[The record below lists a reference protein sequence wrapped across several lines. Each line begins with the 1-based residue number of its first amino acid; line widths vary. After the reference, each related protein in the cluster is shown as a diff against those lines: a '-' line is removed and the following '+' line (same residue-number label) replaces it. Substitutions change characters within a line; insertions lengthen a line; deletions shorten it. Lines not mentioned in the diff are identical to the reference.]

1 LAKLFKSRNLQEHE
15 SLKHGIKHNF
25 SAPRTPQQNGVVEWK
40 NRSLEELTRTLL
52 NATNLV
58 KYLWADAVSTTC
70 YVLNRVLIRPI
81 LKKTPYE
88 LFKGRK
94 PNISHLKVFGCK
106 CFILNNG
113 KNNLGKFNPKAD
125 KGIFLGYSLHSYAC
139 RVYNR
144 RTMVVEES
152 MHVAFDETDHKVQES
167 IKITADDDEP
177 VNQKIVTDQLGK
189 SIEDN
194 QSDEAQSIEPQDQ
207 PIESGIGA
215 AATSTELPREW
226 RVPKNLSL
234 DNIIG
239 QLQKG
244 VTTRRSMNH
253 FCKHMA
259 FVSQVEPKSV
269 GEALKD
275 SNLIN
280 AMHEELNQF
289 ARNEVWTLVPRSKE
303 MNVIGTKWVFK
314 NKIDEQGVI
323 VRNKARLVA
332 KGYNQE
338 EGIDFGETYA
348 SVARLEAVRLLLAY
362 ACLKGFR
369 LHQMD
374 VKSAFLNGFIDEEV
388 YVSQPPGFEDHNNP
402 DYVFKLKKALYGLKQ
417 APRHGMRG

>member
-1 LAKLFKSRNLQEHE
+1 MSY
-15 SLKHGIKHNF
+15 LK
-25 SAPRTPQQNGVVEWK
+25 V
-40 NRSLEELTRTLL
+40 
-52 NATNLV
+52 
-58 KYLWADAVSTTC
+58 
-70 YVLNRVLIRPI
+70 
-81 LKKTPYE
+81 E

-94 PNISHLKVFGCK
+94 PNISHLKFFGCK
-106 CFILNNG
+106 CFTLNNG
-113 KNNLGKFNPKAD
+113 KTNLHKFDPKAD
-125 KGIFLGYSLHSYAC
+125 KGIFLGYSLHIHAY

-144 RTMVVEES
+144 RSMVVEES

-167 IKITADDDEP
+167 IKITVDDDES

-189 SIEDN
+189 SVKDN
-194 QSDEAQSIEPQDQ
+194 QLEEAQSIEPQDQ
-207 PIESGIGA
+207 PIESGTGA
-215 AATSTELPREW
+215 ATTYTELPREW
-226 RVPKNLSL
+226 RVPRNLSL

-239 QLQKG
+239 QVQKG

-253 FCKHMA
+253 FCEHMA

-269 GEALKD
+269 GEALED
-275 SNLIN
+275 NNWIN
-280 AMHEELNQF
+280 AMHKELNQF

-323 VRNKARLVA
+323 VRNKGRLVA

-338 EGIDFGETYA
+338 EGTDFGETYA
-348 SVARLEAVRLLLAY
+348 PVARLEVVRLLLAY

-402 DYVFKLKKALYGLKQ
+402 YYVFKLKKALYGLKQ
-417 APRHGMRG
+417 APRQWYERLNNFLLSQGYERGKTDKTLFIKNSCNDIILVKFMLMTLFLVQLLKVYVSSLLLLCMENLRCS